1 MKNLNF
7 KEILIIL
14 LLFSIPF
21 VSKIYRLVGVVK
33 LFEIIAGFIVFLEV
47 IEILLRGKV
56 PKKFFS
62 FAIPVIILFF
72 VSFLYSNITI
82 KNFSFI
88 KSYDILYTPPIYNF
102 LSFCQITIYI
112 LSSLTMYLWIVN
124 KKVNLIKLLK
134 YLFWFLVLYQTVVIV
149 FFLFPITKPLMG
161 SRHLNGTFPEKGSY
175 SAFIVMYSLLLLFAN
190 EYYKI
195 FSKRKAFLLF
205 GLLIISLV
213 FSYGARGF
221 VFLLVYLFFKFIL
234 VSRNLKEKLAI
245 ILVTISFLYI
255 GLFGYLISK
264 FIALRIILQNPQ
276 IAIGRYAGLILFPKL
291 IGDYPIFGIGLGN
304 YIFARVS
311 REYGYQFPYI
321 AHDYM
326 NNVYLEILLD
336 LGIIGTALFLFF
348 FSSGILLPSLKG
360 LKFKQIKKF
369 LPFLFAFLAYCSVD
383 IITFY
388 QVWNLLFLSLAILAL
403 YKEEILHRD
412 KSRQL
417 TYAAI

>member
-1 MKNLNF
+1 
-7 KEILIIL
+7 
-14 LLFSIPF
+14 
-21 VSKIYRLVGVVK
+21 
-33 LFEIIAGFIVFLEV
+33 
-47 IEILLRGKV
+47 
-56 PKKFFS
+56 
-62 FAIPVIILFF
+62 
-72 VSFLYSNITI
+72 
-82 KNFSFI
+82 
-88 KSYDILYTPPIYNF
+88 
-102 LSFCQITIYI
+102 
-112 LSSLTMYLWIVN
+112 MYLWIVN

-245 ILVTISFLYI
+245 ILVTISFL
-255 GLFGYLISK
+255 
-264 FIALRIILQNPQ
+264 
-276 IAIGRYAGLILFPKL
+276 
-291 IGDYPIFGIGLGN
+291 
-304 YIFARVS
+304 
-311 REYGYQFPYI
+311 
-321 AHDYM
+321 
-326 NNVYLEILLD
+326 
-336 LGIIGTALFLFF
+336 FF